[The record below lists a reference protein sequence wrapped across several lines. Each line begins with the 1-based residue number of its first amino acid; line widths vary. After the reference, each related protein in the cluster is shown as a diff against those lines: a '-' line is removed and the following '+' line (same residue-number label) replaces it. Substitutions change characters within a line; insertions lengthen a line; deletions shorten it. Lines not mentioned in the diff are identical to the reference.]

1 MKQMVTIISIA
12 VATGAMATATNILSL
27 PPGAPRDWVYLLA
40 GGIVAACGAY
50 INGLQRTPSDE
61 RAAREDEEKTP

>member
-1 MKQMVTIISIA
+1 MKQTVTIISIA
-12 VATGAMATATNILSL
+12 LATGVMATGTNILSL

-50 INGLQRTPSDE
+50 INGLQRAPSAA